1 MVPNVTH
8 GSGFHGL
15 LAYLLTD
22 KGTGL
27 PRAGAHLIGGTL
39 TGQTVSELS
48 AEFGLI
54 RRLRPNADKVVL
66 HHSLSYA
73 PGENPS
79 DEQIRRDADRY
90 FEHMG
95 LADHPKVYVVHR
107 DKECVHVH
115 VPASKIGAHGEWFDA
130 RLDMPHSQVAA
141 GLVEREFGLVE
152 VPRPHKQ
159 KYIDEAWTK
168 IIQERPELARAKAA
182 PAPADMSEKGVAKE
196 IQRRLQSIPGGLTL
210 PEWVEAAEI
219 EGIQLQPNISGGGI
233 SGWNAQLR
241 NTDTAH
247 MKLSKT
253 GVIWSKLL
261 ESGKVFFDPAQ
272 HLDFA
277 KKLKEIPFAKPAS
290 ADPAPPLS
298 REENY
303 PRNGVTLH
311 WDWQPHQPVPAA
323 VEQGLVAGQVVKS
336 PRPRARRPGLGTPGL
351 PSVRRP
357 QEAAAHR
364 PRLGASGGSQPDV
377 AAALPAALGA
387 VQRMASEGRPAYAAR
402 HGERVGHRLPLRRPR
417 TWLGSSADLAPPGPG
432 SGPGLHD
439 HRQEAPGPAPIGD
452 LHREPVGRVSPAPGG
467 GRGGSTGSGSVS
479 VRADRRSLAHVIG
492 QVARFAMAPFKALI
506 DKLTKPKQPEPPR
519 LSQAE
524 AIKKAL
530 ASPILG
536 LSGKPPRSIATVEV
550 LGPGPAWFQERE
562 RRRRQAEESAD
573 RRQEQRFQK
582 EAAERAAKIPGKPQG
597 LPEDDSH
604 PDVGGGIKHKH

>member
-115 VPASKIGAHGEWFDA
+115 VPVSKIGAHGEWFDA
-130 RLDMPHSQVAA
+130 RLDMPHSQIAA

-152 VPRPHKQ
+152 VPRAHKQ
-159 KYIDEAWTK
+159 KYIDEAWAK
-168 IIQERPELARAKAA
+168 IVQARPELARAKAV
-182 PAPADMSEKGVAKE
+182 PPLADMSEKGVAKE
-196 IQRRLQSIPGGLTL
+196 IQRRLRSIPGGLTL
-210 PEWVEAAEI
+210 PEWVEAAEV

-233 SGWNAQLR
+233 SGWNVQLR

-253 GVIWSKLL
+253 GVIWSQLL
-261 ESGKVFFDPAQ
+261 ASGKVFFDPAQ

-277 KKLKEIPFAKPAS
+277 KKLKEVPFAKPAS
-290 ADPAPPLS
+290 TDPATTLL

-303 PRNGVTLH
+303 PRDGVTLH
-311 WDWQPHQPVPAA
+311 WDWQPHQPVPAPLK
-323 VEQGLVAGQVVKS
+323 QGLVVSQVVKS
-336 PRPRARRPGLGTPGL
+336 PRPRARRPGLGTPKR
-351 PSVRRP
+351 VEIRRP

-364 PRLGASGGSQPDV
+364 PRVGASGGSQPDV
-377 AAALPAALGA
+377 AAALSAALGV
-387 VQRMASEGRPAYAAR
+387 VQHVAPEGRPAHAAR
-402 HGERVGHRLPLRRPR
+402 LRERVGHRLPLRRPR
-417 TWLGSSADLAPPGPG
+417 TWISPSADLAPSGPGP
-432 SGPGLHD
+432 GPGLHD
-439 HRQEAPGPAPIGD
+439 HRPEAPGPAPIGD
-452 LHREPVGRVSPAPGG
+452 LHRKPVGWVSPAPGG
-467 GRGGSTGSGSVS
+467 SRGSSTGGGSVS
-479 VRADRRSLAHVIG
+479 VRADRRSLAHVISE
-492 QVARFAMAPFKALI
+492 VARAAMAPFRALI
-506 DKLTKPKQPEPPR
+506 DKLTRPKQP
-519 LSQAE
+519 
-524 AIKKAL
+524 
-530 ASPILG
+530 
-536 LSGKPPRSIATVEV
+536 KPPKLTQSQMVKAAVGIFGLAPKILPDEPTTAPW
-550 LGPGPAWFQERE
+550 LLERD
-562 RRRRQAEESAD
+562 RRRRLAEEAAE
-573 RRQEQRFQK
+573 RRQEQKMQK
-582 EAAERAAKIPGKPQG
+582 EAAERAKQVPDKPH
-597 LPEDDSH
+597 LPSKDNGN
-604 PDVGGGIKHKH
+604 PDVAGGIRHKR